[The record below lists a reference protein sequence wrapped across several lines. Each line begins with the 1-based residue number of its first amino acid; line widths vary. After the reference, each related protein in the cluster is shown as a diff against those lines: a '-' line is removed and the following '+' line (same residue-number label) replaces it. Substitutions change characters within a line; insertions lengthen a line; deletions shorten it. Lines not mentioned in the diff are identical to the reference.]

1 MDGPQ
6 HIWFGGNLMS
16 LLHTDGWTLLETH
29 MRPGHAPP
37 LHVHHSEDE
46 AFYVLD
52 GSMLFKRGE
61 EAFDLGPGDSVV
73 VQRGVAHAFRVGTSG
88 AKALQVA
95 TGTALADFIREV
107 GEPAP
112 SPTLPTDVR
121 VDPDAIARAA
131 ERHDMTVVGPALNM
145 TTN

>member
-1 MDGPQ
+1 
-6 HIWFGGNLMS
+6 
-16 LLHTDGWTLLETH
+16 
-29 MRPGHAPP
+29 
-37 LHVHHSEDE
+37 
-46 AFYVLD
+46 
-52 GSMLFKRGE
+52 
-61 EAFDLGPGDSVV
+61 
-73 VQRGVAHAFRVGTSG
+73 
-88 AKALQVA
+88 VA